1 MEWNHEIIHSV
12 IWLGKAFAIS
22 LTGMAASIALL
33 GSFTVWGRQ
42 FHRLTW
48 AFFSPRRSRLPLS
61 GLVLIIILTLFSV
74 RMNVLF
80 SFWYNGF
87 YTAMQKLDAKAF
99 WFMLMVFSVLAA
111 VHVARTLFTFY
122 LRQAFQIHWREWL
135 TENLIE
141 RWLAHQG
148 YHRSQYLPNA
158 PDNPDQRIQQ
168 DVESFVNGSLNLSM
182 GLLDAV
188 VSLFAFTIILWGLS
202 GALALFGV
210 EIPRAMVYLVYLYV
224 IVATVFA
231 VWIGRPLIRL
241 NFLNEQLSANFRY
254 ALIRLREY
262 GESIAF
268 FRGERIEQE
277 NLLTRFSSVIRNV
290 WAIVYRSLKFQGFNL
305 TISQTAVVFPFIV
318 QAPRLLAGKIA
329 LGDMIQTSQAFGQ
342 VQDALSF
349 LRSSYDEF
357 AGYRAVL
364 NRLTGFLDS
373 MDAAALLPAAH
384 LETSRHSVKIE
395 GLTVRTP
402 SRVALVENLDLKLDA
417 PTALLIRGRSGVGK
431 TTLLRAVAGLW
442 PYVDGTVT
450 RPVQTDA
457 LFLPQ
462 KPYLPLGTL
471 RGALYYPAAAQVGEP
486 AALVLRQCHLGHLS
500 ARLDE
505 TADWSG
511 ILSLG
516 EQQRLAIGRALLL
529 RPQVLFLDEASSAM
543 DEGLEHAMY
552 LLLRD
557 ALPESILVS
566 VGHRSSLL
574 EFHTQELTLLGE
586 GAWRLSELA
595 ADPDKPKDAMLRG
608 ARLPDT
614 PSVSMQG

>member
-1 MEWNHEIIHSV
+1 MEWNHEILNSV
-12 IWLGKAFAIS
+12 IWLLKAFAVS
-22 LTGMAASIALL
+22 LAGMTASIALL

-42 FHRLTW
+42 FRSLSW
-48 AFFSPRRSRLPLS
+48 AFFSPGRSWLPLA
-61 GLVLIIILTLFSV
+61 GLASIILMTLFSV

-99 WFMLMVFSVLAA
+99 WFMTAVFAVLAII
-111 VHVARTLFTFY
+111 HVARTLFNFY
-122 LRQAFQIHWREWL
+122 LRQAFEIHWRVWL

-141 RWLAHQG
+141 RWLVHQG
-148 YHRSQYLPNA
+148 YHRSRYVPNA

-168 DVESFVNGSLNLSM
+168 DVDSFVTSSLNLSM

-202 GALALFGV
+202 GTLSLFGF

-224 IVATVFA
+224 IAATVFA

-241 NFLNEQLSANFRY
+241 NFLNEQLNANFRY

-268 FRGERIEQE
+268 FRGENIERAH
-277 NLLTRFSSVIRNV
+277 LLTRFAGVIDNV

-305 TISQTAVVFPFIV
+305 AISQTAVVFPFLV

-329 LGDMIQTSQAFGQ
+329 LGDMMQTAQAFGQ

-357 AGYRAVL
+357 ARYRAVL

-373 MDAAALLPAAH
+373 MDAAALLPTVH
-384 LETSRHSVKIE
+384 IVPSRHSVQLE
-395 GLTVRTP
+395 ALTVRTP
-402 SRVALVENLDLKLDA
+402 SDVVLVKNLNLLLDA
-417 PTALLIRGRSGVGK
+417 STALLIRGRSGVGK

-442 PYVDGTVT
+442 PYVDGSVT
-450 RPVQTDA
+450 RPVATDA

-471 RGALYYPAAAQVGEP
+471 RGALYYPAAAQENER
-486 AALVLRQCHLGHLS
+486 AAFVLQQCHLGHLT

-505 TADWSG
+505 TADWSS

-516 EQQRLAIGRALLL
+516 EQQRLAVGRALLG
-529 RPQVLFLDEASSAM
+529 RPQVVFLDEASSAM

-552 LLLRD
+552 RLLRE
-557 ALPESILVS
+557 ALPGSILVS

-586 GAWRLSELA
+586 GKWRLSSLQS
-595 ADPDKPKDAMLRG
+595 R
-608 ARLPDT
+608 
-614 PSVSMQG
+614 